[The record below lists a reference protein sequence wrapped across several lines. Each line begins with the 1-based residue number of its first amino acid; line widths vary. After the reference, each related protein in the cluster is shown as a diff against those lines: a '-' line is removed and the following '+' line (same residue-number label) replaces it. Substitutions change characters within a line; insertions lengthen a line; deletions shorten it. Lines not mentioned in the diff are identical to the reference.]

1 MLLSGAVFD
10 SIVLRYST
18 EDCTPHRI
26 SVLSRMS
33 FLVPPR
39 QFDPDIPELMDVS
52 GIDEDLL
59 EEDLRNLRKLN
70 RYFGGIAAVRKH
82 ILPMFE
88 RIQPDREITILD
100 LACGSGD
107 HPVALV
113 HLARSIGRRVKIRA
127 LDKNPKMIA
136 ATRRL
141 TAGFAGIEVH
151 QADILGLHGQEWHS
165 DIVLCSLALHHFS
178 EADAVRIIR
187 NMKAFSRVGFIIN
200 EINRNLL
207 AAWCAW
213 TYTHLTTRNRITL
226 NDTYASFRRA
236 FTANELLSMAERA
249 DVERCQVH
257 HEPLFRILLTGYVD
271 AR

>member
-1 MLLSGAVFD
+1 
-10 SIVLRYST
+10 
-18 EDCTPHRI
+18 
-26 SVLSRMS
+26 MS
-33 FLVPPR
+33 FLVPSR
-39 QFDPDIPELMDVS
+39 RFDPDTPELMDVA

-59 EEDLRNLRKLN
+59 EEDLRNLRRLN

-82 ILPMFE
+82 ILPMFDG
-88 RIQPDREITILD
+88 IQPGKEITILD

-127 LDKNPKMIA
+127 VDRNPKMVA
-136 ATRRL
+136 ATTRL
-141 TAGFAGIEVH
+141 TTGFTEIEVH
-151 QADILGLHGQEWHS
+151 QADILGLHGREWNS

-178 EADAVRIIR
+178 EVDAVRIIR
-187 NMKAFSRVGFIIN
+187 SMTELSRVGFIIN
-200 EINRNLL
+200 EINRNRL

-213 TYTHLTTRNRITL
+213 TYTHLTTLNRITL

-249 DVERCQVH
+249 SVERCQVY
-257 HEPLFRILLTGYVD
+257 HEPLFRILLTGY
-271 AR
+271 R